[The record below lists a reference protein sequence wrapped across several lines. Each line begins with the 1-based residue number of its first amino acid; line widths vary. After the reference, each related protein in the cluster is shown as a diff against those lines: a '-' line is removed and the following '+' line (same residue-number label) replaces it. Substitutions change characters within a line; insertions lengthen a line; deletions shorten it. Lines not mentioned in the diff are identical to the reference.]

1 MNSFPF
7 FRFPYNNYYYRR
19 PYNYSN
25 NQKMYENYNKE
36 TKSEEKV
43 QATENKNNFEQ
54 ENRKIHGNKKT
65 SSKYKSFGPIRFK
78 NPLEGDFDLEEPILE
93 ILGIKLY
100 LDDIII
106 LGLLFV
112 LYQEDVKDDMLFLSL
127 ILLLLT

>member
-25 NQKMYENYNKE
+25 GQKMYENYNRE

-43 QATENKNNFEQ
+43 QADKYENNSEQ
-54 ENRKIHGNKKT
+54 ENRKINGTKNT

-78 NPLEGDFDLEEPILE
+78 NPLDGDIDLEEPIIE

-106 LGLLFV
+106 LGLLFI
-112 LYQEDVKDDMLFLSL
+112 LYQEEVKDDMLFLSL
-127 ILLLLT
+127 VLLLLT